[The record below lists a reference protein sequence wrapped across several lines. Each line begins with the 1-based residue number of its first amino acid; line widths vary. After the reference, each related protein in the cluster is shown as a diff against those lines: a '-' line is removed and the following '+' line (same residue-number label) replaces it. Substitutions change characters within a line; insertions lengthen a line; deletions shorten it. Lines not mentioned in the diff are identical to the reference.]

1 MRQMWRISRL
11 PPLQKGQDRS
21 GKVRQLRWR
30 SHGQLSGMPQVPSRR
45 APATTAAPAPSAA
58 PKTQPAPVKQPAAG
72 TKSATKSFA
81 DATASKKPA
90 APAQTPRPAP
100 AQKNSTAEKIITEV
114 LMAIQTSTSTE
125 QILAKVLA
133 IIPKT
138 AFFNARSLRTTR
150 NELEVFADSHDLD
163 VILVNETFLRADDPD
178 PKIRGFTLYRTD
190 RTNGAGGGTAIFVRR
205 TLPHYPNALPALQS
219 LEATAVTIETAN
231 GPLTLISCYHRPQ
244 DRLRE
249 NDITNILDTGAS
261 VIAAGDFN
269 SKHLTWGSRETNRNG
284 RILFDLADATDFLI
298 EAPPEP
304 TYYDSRADIL
314 DIALIKNVPFQI
326 RLHVSLALNSDH
338 MPVLM
343 HIGDEAN
350 DANTNITIRTT
361 NWPRFAEILETDF
374 GPITRIESVEDLES
388 AAGPLEDKI
397 GSLKKKAPGSDNI
410 SNTALKLLP
419 PKVVVA
425 LAAIFNASLRL
436 CHFPSRW
443 KNATVIFIPKPGKNS
458 KLPQSYRPISLL
470 SSIGKVHEKVIL
482 TRLVKVTDENSTI
495 PDEQFGFRPKH
506 STVDQLINVTEFIAK
521 GFGQN
526 QSTGAIFLDV
536 AKAFDTVW
544 HDGLVYKLHAA
555 GVPMAMVRLLNSFL
569 NRRVFHAKILSTQ
582 REIQAGVPQ
591 GSVLSPTLYAIFT
604 ADIPKPDNTK
614 IALYADDTAILVRS
628 WSPEIISRDF
638 QGAVENLES
647 WFRTW
652 RIDVNPEKSSAI
664 LFTKRHFRPVGE
676 VAMFNRVIPWTTVVK
691 YLGVKFDNHLTFIP
705 QIEHAKTRALIVRGQ
720 LNSLVCR
727 RSKLSIK
734 NKITIYRQI
743 VRPAMTYG
751 FVVWGNVSNTQLHKL
766 QVVQN
771 KFLRAAFNAPWFGRN
786 SQLHREADLPL
797 IKDFLL
803 DVAEKFFENAA
814 QHPNPLVRDAVD
826 YDEHLPLRHKRPK
839 CLLLRQD

>member
-1 MRQMWRISRL
+1 LGRHC
-11 PPLQKGQDRS
+11 
-21 GKVRQLRWR
+21 LRC
-30 SHGQLSGMPQVPSRR
+30 L
-45 APATTAAPAPSAA
+45 
-58 PKTQPAPVKQPAAG
+58 
-72 TKSATKSFA
+72 
-81 DATASKKPA
+81 
-90 APAQTPRPAP
+90 
-100 AQKNSTAEKIITEV
+100 
-114 LMAIQTSTSTE
+114 L
-125 QILAKVLA
+125 
-133 IIPKT
+133 
-138 AFFNARSLRTTR
+138 
-150 NELEVFADSHDLD
+150 
-163 VILVNETFLRADDPD
+163 
-178 PKIRGFTLYRTD
+178 
-190 RTNGAGGGTAIFVRR
+190 GGTA
-205 TLPHYPNALPALQS
+205 
-219 LEATAVTIETAN
+219 TAIETAN

-304 TYYDSRADIL
+304 TYYDSRGYRADIL

-350 DANTNITIRTT
+350 DANTNITIRNT

-374 GPITRIESVEDLES
+374 GPIPRTESVEDLES
-388 AAGPLEDKI
+388 AAGALEDKIKSAMTDSTRIRVEPRQKEILPQWIVDLIRAKNRARRLAFRNGDTPDRTEANRLGNEVKYVLIDHRSNRWETKLESLATEDNSIWRMAKALRSNHKPLPPIQGANGLVFSDVDKAETFADSLELQCRPNVVDADPVHIEEIENQVRLILSRHDDNPITPASPSEIRKII
-397 GSLKKKAPGSDNI
+397 GSLKKKKAPGPDNI

-425 LAAIFNASLRL
+425 LTAIFNASLRL

-458 KLPQSYRPISLL
+458 KLAQSYRPISLL
-470 SSIGKVHEKVIL
+470 SSIGKVLEKVIL

-555 GVPMAMVRLLNSFL
+555 GVPLAMVRLLTSFL
-569 NRRVFHAKILSTQ
+569 NRRVFHAKIGQVLSTQ

-628 WSPEIISRDF
+628 WSPRIISRDL
-638 QGAVENLES
+638 QGAVESLES

-652 RIDVNPEKSSAI
+652 RIDVNPEKSNAI

-705 QIEHAKTRALIVRGQ
+705 QVEHAKTRGLILRGQ

-727 RSKLSIK
+727 QSKLSIK

-751 FVVWGNVSNTQLHKL
+751 FVVWGNVTNTQLHKL
-766 QVVQN
+766 QVEQN
-771 KFLRAAFNAPWFGRN
+771 KFLRAAFNAPWFVRN

-803 DVAEKFFENAA
+803 DVAGKFFENAA
-814 QHPNPLVRDAVD
+814 QHPSPIVRDAVD

-839 CLLLRQD
+839 CLLLRQN

>member
-1 MRQMWRISRL
+1 M
-11 PPLQKGQDRS
+11 
-21 GKVRQLRWR
+21 
-30 SHGQLSGMPQVPSRR
+30 
-45 APATTAAPAPSAA
+45 T
-58 PKTQPAPVKQPAAG
+58 
-72 TKSATKSFA
+72 
-81 DATASKKPA
+81 
-90 APAQTPRPAP
+90 AQTP
-100 AQKNSTAEKIITEV
+100 KIKS
-114 LMAIQTSTSTE
+114 LQ
-125 QILAKVLA
+125 
-133 IIPKT
+133 T

-190 RTNGAGGGTAIFVRR
+190 RTNGAGGGTAIFIRR
-205 TLPHYPNALPALQS
+205 TLPHYPNALPALQN

-244 DRLRE
+244 DLLRE

-269 SKHLTWGSRETNRNG
+269 SKHLAWGSRETNRNG

-298 EAPPEP
+298 EAPPES
-304 TYYDSRADIL
+304 TYYDSRGYRADIL

-470 SSIGKVHEKVIL
+470 SSIGKVLEKVIL

-526 QSTGAIFLDV
+526 QSIGAIFLDV

-569 NRRVFHAKILSTQ
+569 NRRVFHAKIGQVLSTQ
-582 REIQAGVPQ
+582 REN
-591 GSVLSPTLYAIFT
+591 SRSH
-604 ADIPKPDNTK
+604 
-614 IALYADDTAILVRS
+614 RS
-628 WSPEIISRDF
+628 W
-638 QGAVENLES
+638 
-647 WFRTW
+647 
-652 RIDVNPEKSSAI
+652 
-664 LFTKRHFRPVGE
+664 
-676 VAMFNRVIPWTTVVK
+676 TT
-691 YLGVKFDNHLTFIP
+691 
-705 QIEHAKTRALIVRGQ
+705 
-720 LNSLVCR
+720 
-727 RSKLSIK
+727 
-734 NKITIYRQI
+734 
-743 VRPAMTYG
+743 
-751 FVVWGNVSNTQLHKL
+751 
-766 QVVQN
+766 
-771 KFLRAAFNAPWFGRN
+771 
-786 SQLHREADLPL
+786 
-797 IKDFLL
+797 
-803 DVAEKFFENAA
+803 
-814 QHPNPLVRDAVD
+814 
-826 YDEHLPLRHKRPK
+826 
-839 CLLLRQD
+839 

>member
-1 MRQMWRISRL
+1 
-11 PPLQKGQDRS
+11 
-21 GKVRQLRWR
+21 
-30 SHGQLSGMPQVPSRR
+30 
-45 APATTAAPAPSAA
+45 
-58 PKTQPAPVKQPAAG
+58 
-72 TKSATKSFA
+72 
-81 DATASKKPA
+81 
-90 APAQTPRPAP
+90 
-100 AQKNSTAEKIITEV
+100 
-114 LMAIQTSTSTE
+114 
-125 QILAKVLA
+125 
-133 IIPKT
+133 
-138 AFFNARSLRTTR
+138 
-150 NELEVFADSHDLD
+150 
-163 VILVNETFLRADDPD
+163 
-178 PKIRGFTLYRTD
+178 
-190 RTNGAGGGTAIFVRR
+190 
-205 TLPHYPNALPALQS
+205 
-219 LEATAVTIETAN
+219 
-231 GPLTLISCYHRPQ
+231 
-244 DRLRE
+244 
-249 NDITNILDTGAS
+249 
-261 VIAAGDFN
+261 
-269 SKHLTWGSRETNRNG
+269 
-284 RILFDLADATDFLI
+284 
-298 EAPPEP
+298 
-304 TYYDSRADIL
+304 
-314 DIALIKNVPFQI
+314 
-326 RLHVSLALNSDH
+326 

-388 AAGPLEDKI
+388 AAGALEDKIKSAMTDSTRTRVEPRQKEILPQWIVDLIGAKIVPGALPFGLATLSTEQRQIGLATKSNTRSSIIALIGGKPNLNISRRRTTRSGEWRKRSVQTTSHFPPFRVQTDSSSRTWTKRRRSRQLGTAMQTKRRRRRPGPHQEIENQVRLILSRHDDNPPPASPSEIRKII
-397 GSLKKKAPGSDNI
+397 GSLKKKKAPGPDNI

-419 PKVVVA
+419 PKVVVT

-458 KLPQSYRPISLL
+458 KLPQSNRPISLL
-470 SSIGKVHEKVIL
+470 SSIGKVLEKVIL

-628 WSPEIISRDF
+628 WSPEIISRDL

-691 YLGVKFDNHLTFIP
+691 YLGVKFDNHLTFI
-705 QIEHAKTRALIVRGQ
+705 RARE
-720 LNSLVCR
+720 NS
-727 RSKLSIK
+727 RS
-734 NKITIYRQI
+734 
-743 VRPAMTYG
+743 
-751 FVVWGNVSNTQLHKL
+751 
-766 QVVQN
+766 
-771 KFLRAAFNAPWFGRN
+771 
-786 SQLHREADLPL
+786 HRSWTT
-797 IKDFLL
+797 
-803 DVAEKFFENAA
+803 
-814 QHPNPLVRDAVD
+814 
-826 YDEHLPLRHKRPK
+826 
-839 CLLLRQD
+839 